1 MTSSKVKTL
10 NGLVPPPC
18 LGQCKLNAV
27 EGSNVV
33 YTDVWTSMGQESQ
46 IEERKKAFEA
56 FTVDSSL
63 MDSASSDAVFLHCLP
78 AHRGEEVTGEVIDGP
93 KSRVWNQSENRMH
106 AARGLLAWLLTE
118 GQENE

>member
-1 MTSSKVKTL
+1 MKTRACEQSAGPFWKVRRLSK
-10 NGLVPPPC
+10 
-18 LGQCKLNAV
+18 
-27 EGSNVV
+27 
-33 YTDVWTSMGQESQ
+33 
-46 IEERKKAFEA
+46 R
-56 FTVDSSL
+56 
-63 MDSASSDAVFLHCLP
+63 SASTLRAPFHCLP